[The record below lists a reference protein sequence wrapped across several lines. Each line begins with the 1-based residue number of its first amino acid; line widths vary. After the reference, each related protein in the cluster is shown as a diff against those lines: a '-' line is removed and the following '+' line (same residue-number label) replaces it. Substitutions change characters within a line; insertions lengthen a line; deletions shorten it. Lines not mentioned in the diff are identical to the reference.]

1 MQPTPWRLTDC
12 ASTAYP
18 HRRIQNTSFDCAT
31 PPPRTSTASFRP
43 LSPCLW
49 TTESTKPDS
58 ERGVGAILGGRTD
71 PTRCPRTLHAIRE
84 TPTCAP
90 GARCSVFLLALFAR
104 LDPASTFAPPDVS
117 QADQAGQLR
126 AHHSGHRL
134 RQRRRHLCHFERA
147 SSVSADGLDRL
158 HKAGPQLGGRR
169 GRQGGDDPGGADAQV
184 Q

>member
-1 MQPTPWRLTDC
+1 MGLCTMKNAYSPTTHLAGRRPPGGGRGYNTANKRAVGAVADASNGEFDIMQSTPWRLTDC

-31 PPPRTSTASFRP
+31 PPPRTSTASSRP
-43 LSPCLW
+43 PSPCLW
-49 TTESTKPDS
+49 TAESTKPDS

-104 LDPASTFAPPDVS
+104 L
-117 QADQAGQLR
+117 R
-126 AHHSGHRL
+126 W
-134 RQRRRHLCHFERA
+134 C
-147 SSVSADGLDRL
+147 GL
-158 HKAGPQLGGRR
+158 
-169 GRQGGDDPGGADAQV
+169 
-184 Q
+184 